1 MCPIEI
7 VNKTIVSVSP
17 AGTMIELSEY
27 MYRSQARVSNTITG
41 KRIKSYRFDTRF
53 NKEISSRYLNWDNLN
68 VCGEWMYDR
77 EYLLTA
83 VQRDKKLCAE
93 IPFET
98 RDELFSYVKT
108 YGAQYPHL
116 IMERDFLGSSKSYCI
131 IAKPGKIADYIK
143 MSQIR
148 DFYEGTTKFE
158 IKYSKIEQL
167 IRKEIIRLPEDTSW
181 NYLKPETPEDL
192 IVMGLMMGYPPES
205 TLAIITD
212 NKPIQPSFSD
222 SKRKKR
228 HPRASGPVRAGK
240 VVSEKKPRAS
250 EEKE

>member
-1 MCPIEI
+1 
-7 VNKTIVSVSP
+7 
-17 AGTMIELSEY
+17 
-27 MYRSQARVSNTITG
+27 
-41 KRIKSYRFDTRF
+41 
-53 NKEISSRYLNWDNLN
+53 
-68 VCGEWMYDR
+68 MYDR

-222 SKRKKR
+222 AKRKKR

-240 VVSEKKPRAS
+240 VAREKKPEPG